1 MAGRTGPGST
11 AVSRYPLSPYPQPRS
26 ELTIVCIGMA
36 TRMMQLLCAMHK
48 PADLTD
54 LQLECLNR
62 NFWSCYV
69 MDRLV
74 VCGKPQPL
82 TLPLDSM
89 EIHWPV
95 GQRDFAF
102 GQASVRT
109 YPKRTNAN
117 IPCDDMD
124 DYYKLLV
131 QGFDIWAQILQ
142 WVTGGGRRR
151 PDLCPEGGAI
161 WEGGSTWRRLYDRL
175 KGWRGS
181 HGRRIR
187 FPDTAVEVH
196 VSLGHGQAFAY
207 INLVYYLRYVITPPS
222 TPSAFEDETSYG

>member
-1 MAGRTGPGST
+1 
-11 AVSRYPLSPYPQPRS
+11 
-26 ELTIVCIGMA
+26 MA

-48 PADLTD
+48 PTDLTD

-62 NFWSCYV
+62 TFWSCYV

-109 YPKRTNAN
+109 YPNRTNVN
-117 IPCDDMD
+117 TPCDDMD

-161 WEGGSTWRRLYDRL
+161 WEGASAWRGLYDRL
-175 KGWRGS
+175 QGWRGS

-207 INLVYYLRYVITPPS
+207 INLVYYLRYVAHS
-222 TPSAFEDETSYG
+222 TIHTLCFGR